1 MTGTPSRGN
10 VVLVPF
16 PFTNLSGSKVRPAL
30 VLNVVGEDVL
40 VAFLSSAVSASPAG
54 PTDFVLEPSHPD
66 FPKTGLKGATTF
78 KLAKL
83 ICLHQSLILRKLG
96 KISPAIQREL
106 DVRLARAVGLQ

>member
-1 MTGTPSRGN
+1 MRASLTRGD

-16 PFTNLSGSKVRPAL
+16 PFTDLSGRKVRPAL

-40 VAFLSSAVSASPAG
+40 VAFLSSVVSASSPA

-83 ICLHQSLILRKLG
+83 VCLHQSLIVRKLG
-96 KISPAIQREL
+96 HVSPSIQREL
-106 DVRLARAVGLQ
+106 DARLARAVGLS